1 MKTMGG
7 KTVWHEIRSAR
18 MLFTQEE
25 WGEYLRRC
33 YSDPAER
40 IVTRIGKYDFN
51 DNDICLNPEVYTLK
65 VGTKDSYGYYVT
77 LKWVDCGNGVWQYG
91 LDYSIGTGGGGFGVR
106 YTEPNEDRDWL
117 KGYPS
122 EKECLMA
129 ACDHALEYIN
139 HSLQEKEA
147 KTQRLKEMVREYKKS
162 LSRPQ
167 VVQLSLF

>member
-33 YSDPAER
+33 YADPAER

-77 LKWVDCGNGVWQYG
+77 FKWVDCGNGVWQYG
-91 LDYSIGTGGGGFGVR
+91 LDYNIGTGGGGFGVR

-129 ACDHALEYIN
+129 ACDHALEYIS
-139 HSLQEKEA
+139 HSQHEKEA

>member
-18 MLFTQEE
+18 MLFTEEE
-25 WGEYLRRC
+25 WSKYLLRC
-33 YSDPAER
+33 HADPAER
-40 IVTRIGKYDFN
+40 IVTRIGKYDYN
-51 DNDICLNPEVYTLK
+51 DCDICLNPEVYTLK
-65 VGTKDSYGYYVT
+65 VGTKDAWGYYVT
-77 LKWVDCGNGVWQYG
+77 FKWADCGNGVWQYG
-91 LDYSIGTGGGGFGVR
+91 LDYSTGTGGGGFGVR

-129 ACDHALEYIN
+129 ACDHVLEYIG
-139 HSLQEKEA
+139 HSLQSKEA

>member
-18 MLFTQEE
+18 MLFTEEE
-25 WGEYLRRC
+25 WGKYLCRC
-33 YSDPAER
+33 HADPAER
-40 IVTRIGKYDFN
+40 IVTRIGKYDYN
-51 DNDICLNPEVYTLK
+51 DCDICLNPEVYTLK
-65 VGTKDSYGYYVT
+65 VGTKDAWGYYVT
-77 LKWVDCGNGVWQYG
+77 FKWADCGNGVWQYG
-91 LDYSIGTGGGGFGVR
+91 LDYSTGTGGGGFGVR

-129 ACDHALEYIN
+129 ACDHALKYIG
-139 HSLQEKEA
+139 HSQHDKEA

>member
-25 WGEYLRRC
+25 WSDYLRRC
-33 YSDPAER
+33 HADPAER

-65 VGTKDSYGYYVT
+65 VGTKDGYGYDVT
-77 LKWVDCGNGVWQYG
+77 FKWADCGNGVWQYG
-91 LDYSIGTGGGGFGVR
+91 LDYSTGTGGGGFGVR

-139 HSLQEKEA
+139 HSLHEKEA

-162 LSRPQ
+162 LLRPQ